1 MTTSGK
7 SVEIISWN
15 MALFSGVYEDGHR
28 LEGMASAA
36 YAFSN
41 LRQKPHRRY
50 DRIMATAFST
60 QHSAGYSRKRR
71 WERSKIDVPI
81 RLIFWNSLHTAKI
94 VDARGRDMSEGG
106 MAIFAGVEL
115 RIGDIIEIEFT
126 PAYSGQP
133 LRVKAEVRNRRGYS
147 YGIEFLNDTSDEQN
161 QSARLREL
169 LSSGTGHTKI

>member
-1 MTTSGK
+1 MTC
-7 SVEIISWN
+7 V
-15 MALFSGVYEDGHR
+15 
-28 LEGMASAA
+28 
-36 YAFSN
+36 FSN
-41 LRQKPHRRY
+41 LREICGRGY
-50 DRIMATAFST
+50 DRPMATAISA

-71 WERSKIDVPI
+71 WQRSKIDVPI

-106 MAIFAGVEL
+106 MAVFAGVEL

-147 YGIEFLNDTSDEQN
+147 YGIEFLSDTNAEQS
-161 QSARLREL
+161 QAAKLREL
-169 LSSGTGHTKI
+169 LSSGTGNTQTSQ